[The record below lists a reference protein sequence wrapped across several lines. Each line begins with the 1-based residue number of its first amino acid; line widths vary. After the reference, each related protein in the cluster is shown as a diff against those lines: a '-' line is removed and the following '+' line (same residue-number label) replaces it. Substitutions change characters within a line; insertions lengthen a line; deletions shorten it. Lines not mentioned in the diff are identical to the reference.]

1 MRRDHYRRW
10 DQSDLYPIGLIDK
23 PPGGLS
29 ATPARWSPG
38 TLSAS
43 EQLEWVQSMSRVL
56 GTELTEDQDRLFDR
70 YKTRFEQAMA
80 QCAMTLCEQN
90 QSEAA
95 RRLGISRNTLARI
108 LNESS

>member
-1 MRRDHYRRW
+1 
-10 DQSDLYPIGLIDK
+10 
-23 PPGGLS
+23 
-29 ATPARWSPG
+29 
-38 TLSAS
+38 
-43 EQLEWVQSMSRVL
+43 MSRVL
-56 GTELTEDQDRLFDR
+56 STELTEDQDRLFDR

-80 QCAMTLCEQN
+80 LCAMALCEQN